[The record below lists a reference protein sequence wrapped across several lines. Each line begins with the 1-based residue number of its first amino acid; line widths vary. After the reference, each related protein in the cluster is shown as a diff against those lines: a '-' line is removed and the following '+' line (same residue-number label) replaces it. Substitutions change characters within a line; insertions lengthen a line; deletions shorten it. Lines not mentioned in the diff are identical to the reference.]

1 MVGARDS
8 KLQRL
13 TQDLVAMAEL
23 IERNVD
29 TAVMALVDSNSRF
42 AYEVIALD
50 TDIDEMEVFIDRECL
65 DLLAG
70 EKSNNE
76 TFRFLTAAMKIN
88 NDLERIGNQ
97 AVIIAEHVLA
107 LAHMPA
113 PGPAPEDLGDM
124 LERVE
129 VMVRQSVEALLDRNV
144 NLAWQIWE
152 EHAGA
157 AEDLRRL
164 IDGLVA
170 SAEKRPKGVARAMRL
185 ARAATAL
192 AQVSEYTKDIAE
204 EVIYMREGIIVKHH
218 EREFRGRGKSRVAK
232 PAEQN

>member
-129 VMVRQSVEALLDRNV
+129 VMVRQSVEALLDRNM

-218 EREFRGRGKSRVAK
+218 ERGFRGRGKSRVAK